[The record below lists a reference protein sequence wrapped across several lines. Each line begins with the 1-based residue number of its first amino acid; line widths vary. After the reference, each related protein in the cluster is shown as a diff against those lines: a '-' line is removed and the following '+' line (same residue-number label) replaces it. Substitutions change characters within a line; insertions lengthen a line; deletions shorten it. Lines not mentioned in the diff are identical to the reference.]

1 MIAKQPYPVMGFN
14 TFDGY
19 GWSVTEEEFRRNV
32 IFCDKELKPYGY
44 TYMTLDFMWST
55 PGRDNRDNPDQNED
69 FTPWRNMDRY
79 GRLIPAP
86 DRFPS
91 SVAQLSLKP
100 LADLVH
106 TRGMKFGLHVM
117 CGVPRQAVAARCPIK
132 GTNITCDRI
141 ISQTDPCCTWN
152 NEMYPIDFEREGA
165 QEYVN
170 SLVELYTAWE
180 VDLLKVDDLSFPYR
194 KAAVEA
200 YGKAIAA
207 SPREI
212 VFSTSPGATPP
223 EQGNHVAQ
231 WANMWRI
238 SPDFWDTWEALR
250 EQMDLFETWR
260 PYRHPGA
267 YPDGDMF
274 PVSQLSNYGPWEA
287 PRYSNFTYWE
297 KRTFLSVWALENS
310 PIILGGDLTA
320 IDTPTLRLLQNETIA
335 VLDKEAR
342 NAAFVQKD
350 GPVWRLEAEIAGQPG
365 LRAVALVNVS
375 DQVQSAAAPE
385 NAILNVWG
393 NTVRFLA
400 AHDTALYILE
410 K

>member
-1 MIAKQPYPVMGFN
+1 MIAKQQYPVMGFN

-19 GWSVTEEEFRRNV
+19 GWSVTEEEFHRNV

-55 PGRDNRDNPDQNED
+55 PGRDNPDQNED

-132 GTNITCDRI
+132 GTDITCDQI
-141 ISQTDPCCTWN
+141 VSQTDPCCSWN
-152 NEMYPIDFEREGA
+152 NEMYPIDFGRAGA

-200 YGKAIAA
+200 YGRAIAA
-207 SPREI
+207 SSREI

-223 EQGNHVAQ
+223 EQGDHVAQ

-250 EQMDLFETWR
+250 EQMDLFEAWR
-260 PYRHPGA
+260 PYKRPGA

-320 IDTPTLRLLQNETIA
+320 IDAPTLRLLQNETIA
-335 VLDKEAR
+335 VLDKEAQ
-342 NAAFVQKD
+342 NAAFVQKT

-375 DQVQSAAAPE
+375 DRVQSVDEPE
-385 NAILNVWG
+385 SVLLNVWG
-393 NTVRFLA
+393 NTARLLA
-400 AHDTALYILE
+400 AHDTALYIV
-410 K
+410 KK